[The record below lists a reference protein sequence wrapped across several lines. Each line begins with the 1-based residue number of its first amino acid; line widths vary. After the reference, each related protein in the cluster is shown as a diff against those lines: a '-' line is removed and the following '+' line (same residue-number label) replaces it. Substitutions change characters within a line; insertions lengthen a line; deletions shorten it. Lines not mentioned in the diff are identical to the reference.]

1 MPEIPAFSPETVSTA
16 PGMRLDLRPLAV
28 SDTEAWIAHVRADLE
43 HLGQHLG
50 WPSRTIDPH
59 TARRFIARYDAREG
73 GRMLLLGAFARQSLT
88 GGAVLMSYEP
98 STGSI
103 EMGCWLIAELE
114 GQGVARAMCQAA
126 LAFARNKSQVHRV
139 EWRCASGNVR
149 SRRLATRLGFT
160 FEGRLRDAGLHLGQ
174 RQDLDLLSMIGPEID
189 AAVQSR
195 PSLR

>member
-16 PGMRLDLRPLAV
+16 AGVRLDLRPLAV
-28 SDTEAWIAHVRADLE
+28 SDTQAWIAHVRADLE

-114 GQGVARAMCQAA
+114 GQGVAGAMCQAA

-139 EWRCASGNVR
+139 ESG
-149 SRRLATRLGFT
+149 SHQLG
-160 FEGRLRDAGLHLGQ
+160 EGRLNAVRHRRRPWRLQDRSRGPRWSRKRTTWRAAAAPAG
-174 RQDLDLLSMIGPEID
+174 RET
-189 AAVQSR
+189 R
-195 PSLR
+195 P